1 LHNLIDVV
9 CIVLTSTFLVHREHT
24 ALSKTHTIKMEVDL
38 QSRKALLLASA
49 KEENTAST
57 ISKHDGDDNQSLQ
70 FFDSTTLFGI
80 AKDLAVGYLILLSGD
95 NFEYKAPTS
104 WESASE
110 RSSSDGDDNQQNQ
123 PQDVASKKQCTQHI
137 LTMEEES
144 ASLAYAAI
152 LDGNVL
158 HACFGLKITPNG
170 RVVGRTDI
178 IRKKES
184 TSIFCCFPSSSVL
197 ETILSSHGSGSSSS
211 NNNRKKKKMM
221 HLIEMLREVQEFD
234 YNTSYNDKAPTTPL
248 HIHVIRAYIKLF
260 TALVRYH
267 DLQLLL
273 ACTGSSKCN
282 KPKKEG
288 VLRYCGFFAP
298 LSNMFRTREVVDPK
312 VEQLQKETMKEIH
325 NDFEEL
331 RQLLWER
338 LERDTTETAVSV
350 DEC

>member
-1 LHNLIDVV
+1 
-9 CIVLTSTFLVHREHT
+9 
-24 ALSKTHTIKMEVDL
+24 MEVDL
-38 QSRKALLLASA
+38 QSRKALLLAYA
-49 KEENTAST
+49 KEENTATT

-110 RSSSDGDDNQQNQ
+110 RSSIDGDDKQQNQ

-197 ETILSSHGSGSSSS
+197 ETILSSHGSSS

-298 LSNMFRTREVVDPK
+298 FSNMFRTREVVDPK
-312 VEQLQKETMKEIH
+312 VEQLQKETMKEIN